1 MSNMDEIV
9 KLHRD
14 RMRSLEKCFQG
25 EVKKLRDDFEK
36 EKSKV
41 VEKFTHE
48 KEELEAIINAIEKEE
63 GERDAEVR
71 WLTAYG
77 AMY

>member
-1 MSNMDEIV
+1 MNNMDEIV

-36 EKSKV
+36 EKSK
-41 VEKFTHE
+41 
-48 KEELEAIINAIEKEE
+48 ASGSAPAP
-63 GERDAEVR
+63 GPWPASMGRSSSASSCPRDPFE
-71 WLTAYG
+71 
-77 AMY
+77 